1 MSRIQHIF
9 DRVAESKFAR
19 RGVIL
24 GLYLMLVGAFLL
36 APFFKD
42 YLFPPKALYVYAFM
56 DMFHPESVA
65 KFERQYGVK
74 VVLRYFES
82 NEELF
87 AKFKINGGIGYDV
100 INSSDY
106 MVEHLLKENLLL
118 ALDRSKIPTIQKIDP
133 RLLAKNYDPNN
144 EFTVPFS
151 WIPYGIIF
159 HKDIFSQQPA
169 EIGLHLLFKD
179 PMLRADGVT
188 MPYRICMTDDSR
200 EAIFLANLYLF
211 GDVSSWGPER
221 LVQAESL
228 LIKQKDWVESYVNQ
242 DLAYQLLSG
251 LIKVAFAP
259 LFAVDKV
266 LKQSKEFVFMI
277 PKEGSLYAIEN
288 LAIPKLSKQVELAH
302 KFINFMIGRDESARM
317 SNHYGMN
324 PANKEAYALLRP
336 EVTQNKHTFPDDE
349 CFARLHLTPNDI
361 PLKAFEE
368 IWLAVKSF

>member
-1 MSRIQHIF
+1 MGKKQRISDFI
-9 DRVAESKFAR
+9 AESKIAR

-24 GLYLMLVGAFLL
+24 GLYFMSFGAFLL
-36 APFFKD
+36 MPFLKD
-42 YLFPPKALYVYAFM
+42 YLFPPTALYVYAFM
-56 DMFHPESVA
+56 DMFHPESIA
-65 KFERQYGVK
+65 RFEQEHGVK

-82 NEELF
+82 NEELL
-87 AKFKINGGIGYDV
+87 AKFKITGGAGYDV
-100 INSSDY
+100 IDSSDY
-106 MVEHLLKENLLL
+106 MITHLRNENLLL
-118 ALDRSKIPTIQKIDP
+118 ALDRSKIPTMQQLDA
-133 RLLAKNYDPNN
+133 RLLGKKYDPGN
-144 EFTVPFS
+144 EYSVPFS

-159 HKDIFSQQPA
+159 HKEIFLKQP
-169 EIGLHLLFKD
+169 EEMGLHLLFKD
-179 PMLRADGVT
+179 PALRSGGVV

-211 GDVSSWGPER
+211 GDVLSWEPER
-221 LVQAESL
+221 LVQVEAL
-228 LIKQKDWVESYVNQ
+228 LIKQKEWVESYVNQ

-266 LKQSKEFVFMI
+266 LKQSKDFIFMI

-288 LAIPKLSKQVELAH
+288 LAIPKLSKQVALAH
-302 KFINFMIGRDESARM
+302 KFINFMIGRDESALM

-324 PANKEAYALLRP
+324 PANKEAYALLRL
-336 EVTQNKHTFPDDE
+336 EVTQNKHRFPDDE

-368 IWLAVKSF
+368 IWLAVKSC